1 MPALAGNIE
10 DFSIGEIIQVV
21 AMGRK
26 TGTLEIEGAREQ
38 ISIYFLEGKAVYAN
52 PIYEREHLGEILVR
66 RGVVT
71 PGDIDEA
78 LARERELKG
87 RGERVRIGSILVSM
101 GALTNEQLSE
111 CVTEQIKE
119 SIYLIMAEKSGT
131 FKFLPDLD
139 VSPQDIVIGL
149 DIEKTILEGTRLV
162 DEWGMIREKLVD
174 FDNVY
179 VFNAKLPDGDPVQ
192 LTVDEWKIL
201 ILLDGRRSINEVIR
215 IAEIGRLEVCKIIF
229 DFTCFG
235 LVKKLGDDE

>member
-119 SIYLIMAEKSGT
+119 SIYLIMAEK
-131 FKFLPDLD
+131 
-139 VSPQDIVIGL
+139 I
-149 DIEKTILEGTRLV
+149 
-162 DEWGMIREKLVD
+162 
-174 FDNVY
+174 
-179 VFNAKLPDGDPVQ
+179 
-192 LTVDEWKIL
+192 TVETSEFYGL
-201 ILLDGRRSINEVIR
+201 ILHLDDKSYYFDHGTGEMDGTSIDYGPEGSLI
-215 IAEIGRLEVCKIIF
+215 EG
-229 DFTCFG
+229 G
-235 LVKKLGDDE
+235 G